1 MINPSKKPSLPC
13 WTFSQILHIN
23 QIFPKKS
30 GSFTFIPLSCANL
43 MEKCEKYLKD
53 PSSNCEDP
61 KMKTTAETQINIYSA
76 Y

>member
-1 MINPSKKPSLPC
+1 
-13 WTFSQILHIN
+13 
-23 QIFPKKS
+23 
-30 GSFTFIPLSCANL
+30 

-76 Y
+76 YW

>member
-1 MINPSKKPSLPC
+1 MIKPSKKPSLPF
-13 WTFSQILHIN
+13 WTFPQILHIN

-30 GSFTFIPLSCANL
+30 GSLTFIPLSFANL
-43 MEKCEKYLKD
+43 MEKCKKYLKD

-61 KMKTTAETQINIYSA
+61 KMKTTAETQINIYSV